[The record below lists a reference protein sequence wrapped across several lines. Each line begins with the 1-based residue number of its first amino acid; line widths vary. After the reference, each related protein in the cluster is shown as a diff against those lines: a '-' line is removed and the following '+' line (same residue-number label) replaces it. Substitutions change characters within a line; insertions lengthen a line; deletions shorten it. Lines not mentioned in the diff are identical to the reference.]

1 MYITEILP
9 FIFITAALRY
19 YHRMNEK
26 LPEKILIYRDGVG
39 DGQLETVRDY
49 ELPQVRDACKV
60 NNNTYLYM
68 DMDMDMYMDMCM
80 DKRKSSTVPY
90 LNSYVI
96 VFVFIIVSKRIELML
111 DHDEQF
117 EYVKSNIWHPI
128 WHHFYKINFLDLVY
142 RRGVRRGKVVDV
154 MYVLSNCFLIF
165 L

>member
-60 NNNTYLYM
+60 NNNTYMYM
-68 DMDMDMYMDMCM
+68 DMDMDMDMCM

-90 LNSYVI
+90 LNS
-96 VFVFIIVSKRIELML
+96 
-111 DHDEQF
+111 
-117 EYVKSNIWHPI
+117 
-128 WHHFYKINFLDLVY
+128 
-142 RRGVRRGKVVDV
+142 
-154 MYVLSNCFLIF
+154 
-165 L
+165 